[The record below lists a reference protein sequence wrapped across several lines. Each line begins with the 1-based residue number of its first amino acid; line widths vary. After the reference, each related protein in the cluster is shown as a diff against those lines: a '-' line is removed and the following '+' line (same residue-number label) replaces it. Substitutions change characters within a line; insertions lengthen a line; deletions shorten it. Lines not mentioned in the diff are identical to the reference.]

1 MRLPRRW
8 AICRAHAFSPGELG
22 IRRAQDAPRG
32 LDQEPAHPGVAALGD
47 VPPEPVIAGAVLTRH
62 EAEIRLHLVGA
73 VKARDVIERR
83 DEGEGRHRAD
93 ARHGPQPQ
101 NDG

>member
-1 MRLPRRW
+1 
-8 AICRAHAFSPGELG
+8 
-22 IRRAQDAPRG
+22 
-32 LDQEPAHPGVAALGD
+32 
-47 VPPEPVIAGAVLTRH
+47 
-62 EAEIRLHLVGA
+62 VGA